1 MIISKDFKRSKKMI
15 NTKEIINFWFEEC
28 DPKMWF
34 KKNLNFDKLIKSKF
48 SKSIDISLKTSFE
61 DIHFS
66 SDTYLSYIL
75 ILDQFTRNVF
85 RNTPKAFIGDKTA
98 LDISKKT
105 ISKKFINQ
113 SNLYYNIF
121 FLMPLMHSEKNLD
134 HELGLPFFKEF
145 TNDNTYKYAL
155 KHKEVI
161 QKFGRYPHRNNILGR
176 ETTNAEFE
184 FLKLKGNRF

>member
-1 MIISKDFKRSKKMI
+1 MI

-121 FLMPLMHSEKNLD
+121 FLMPLMHSENILD
-134 HELGLPFFKEF
+134 HELGIPLFKKY
-145 TNDNTYKYAL
+145 TNENTYKFAI
-155 KHKEVI
+155 KHKQI
-161 QKFGRYPHRNNILGR
+161 IKKFGRFPHRNIMLSR
-176 ETTNAEFE
+176 KSTDEEIY
-184 FLKLKGNRF
+184 FLKLPGSRF